1 MHIAAEKHGGDPMS
15 KTRILIIEDDP
26 DIARLVVDYL
36 EIEGMQPAVCADGKL
51 GLEMALRQ
59 GWELIL
65 LDLMLPGI
73 DGYEIIKRLR
83 TELEIPILM
92 ISARGEDRDKIRALG
107 LGADDYITKP
117 FSPSELVARV
127 KAHLKRFDRISGRA
141 TEVEEIVIGS
151 MVIQLGSHRV
161 SVDGKPILLTTKE
174 FELLVFLATNRDL
187 VFSREQL
194 YDRIW
199 GADNYG
205 DIGTVAVHIQK
216 IRKKIEQ
223 DPANP
228 RFIETVWGAGYR
240 MC

>member
-1 MHIAAEKHGGDPMS
+1 MS

-36 EIEGMQPAVCADGKL
+36 EIEGMHPTVCADGKL

-223 DPANP
+223 DSANP